1 MDESVSL
8 LGPSSRGSLGGLPA
22 PGNAVRDTLSDMSV
36 TFEISPNPSPRTDA
50 EGAELVKDPGF
61 GRYFTDHMA
70 QITWTKGQGWHSA
83 KIVPYG
89 PITLDPSAAVLHYG
103 QEIFEGM
110 KAYRHEDDSVWLFRP
125 ERNARRFQTSAA
137 RLMLPELPTDLF
149 VDAARELV
157 SIDARYVPPAAG
169 EHSLYLRPFMI
180 ASEAFLGVR
189 AAEEVTFYVI
199 ASPVGP
205 YFAPGVTGVD
215 IWVTD
220 RWARAGIGGTG
231 AAKCGGNY
239 AASLIAQYEGY
250 EHGCNQVMFI
260 EASEKDRVEELGG
273 MNVFLVGANGELVTP
288 ALTGTILDGITRDS
302 ILTVGESLGL
312 KPEQRRLSASEVFSG
327 IADGTFVEAFC
338 CGTAAVISPIS
349 GFVTDKGEYR
359 PQGQGFATTLQIR
372 NAVLDVQ
379 YGRTPDEYGWL
390 QRVV

>member
-1 MDESVSL
+1 M
-8 LGPSSRGSLGGLPA
+8 G
-22 PGNAVRDTLSDMSV
+22 MSV

-50 EGAELVKDPGF
+50 EVADLIKDPGF
-61 GRYFTDHMA
+61 GQYFTDHMA

-89 PITLDPSAAVLHYG
+89 PLSLDPSAAVLHYG

-125 ERNARRFQTSAA
+125 ERNAQRVQPSAA
-137 RLMLPELPTDLF
+137 RLMLPELPVDLF
-149 VDAARELV
+149 VAAVRELV
-157 SIDARYVPPAAG
+157 TIDARYVPEAQG
-169 EHSLYLRPFMI
+169 EHSLYLRPFMF

-205 YFAPGVTGVD
+205 YFAQGVTGVD

-220 RWARAGIGGTG
+220 RWARAGVGGTG

-273 MNVFLVGANGELVTP
+273 MNVFLISAQGELVTP

-302 ILTVGESLGL
+302 ILAVGASLGL
-312 KPEQRRLSASEVFSG
+312 TPEQRRLSASEVFSG

-349 GFVTDKGEYR
+349 GFVTEQGEYR
-359 PQGQGFATTLQIR
+359 PSGQGFTQTLSIR
-372 NAVLDVQ
+372 DAVLDVQ
-379 YGRTPDEYGWL
+379 YGRTPDVYGWL